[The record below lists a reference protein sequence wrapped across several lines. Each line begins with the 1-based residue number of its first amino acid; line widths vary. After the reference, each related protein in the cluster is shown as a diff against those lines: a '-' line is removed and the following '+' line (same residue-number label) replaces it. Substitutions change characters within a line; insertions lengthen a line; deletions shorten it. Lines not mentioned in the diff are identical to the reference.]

1 MAKSWDSHSPIS
13 GTNFGTKSFREP
25 PRPHFTRFD
34 SRSRLSVYFPLP
46 KDTLTQVSIP
56 SSILVGT
63 TNKIVWIKVEGK
75 GSFLNSAGVKEFA
88 KEMVNRG
95 SREFVVDLRNCPV
108 MDSTFMGTLAMI
120 ALRLREIGQGSLHVI
135 NLNERNHDL
144 LSNLGLD
151 QLFSMDACGV
161 KAGPSKDGSEL
172 PSQVE
177 PSPPDRNLQAETML
191 EAHEAL
197 VEADPENLTKFK
209 DVLEY
214 LKQDLHRAE

>member
-1 MAKSWDSHSPIS
+1 M
-13 GTNFGTKSFREP
+13 
-25 PRPHFTRFD
+25 
-34 SRSRLSVYFPLP
+34 
-46 KDTLTQVSIP
+46 SIP

-63 TNKIVWIKVEGK
+63 THKIVWIKVEGK

-95 SREFVVDLRNCPV
+95 HREFVVDLRNCPV

-120 ALRLREIGQGSLHVI
+120 ALRLREIGQGSLHVV

-144 LSNLGLD
+144 LTNLGLD

-161 KAGPSKDGSEL
+161 KESGAAVRDSLQPTAAEGG
-172 PSQVE
+172 
-177 PSPPDRNLQAETML
+177 DRAAQAEAML

-197 VEADPENLTKFK
+197 VEADPGNLTKFK

>member
-1 MAKSWDSHSPIS
+1 MR
-13 GTNFGTKSFREP
+13 NRE
-25 PRPHFTRFD
+25 
-34 SRSRLSVYFPLP
+34 SVYFPER
-46 KDTLTQVSIP
+46 TQTEVSIP
-56 SSILVGT
+56 TSILVGT

-95 SREFVVDLRNCPV
+95 HREFVVDLRHCPV

-120 ALRLREIGQGSLHVI
+120 ALRLREIGQGSLHVV

-144 LSNLGLD
+144 LTNLGLD

-161 KAGPSKDGSEL
+161 REANPAVSNNTLQPAPSADHS
-172 PSQVE
+172 V
-177 PSPPDRNLQAETML
+177 QAETML
-191 EAHEAL
+191 EAHQAL
-197 VEADPENLTKFK
+197 VEADPDNLTKFK

>member
-1 MAKSWDSHSPIS
+1 
-13 GTNFGTKSFREP
+13 
-25 PRPHFTRFD
+25 
-34 SRSRLSVYFPLP
+34 
-46 KDTLTQVSIP
+46 VSIP

-95 SREFVVDLRNCPV
+95 HREFIVDLRNCPV

-144 LSNLGLD
+144 LTNLGLD

-161 KAGPSKDGSEL
+161 KEAGPPL
-172 PSQVE
+172 RNTIPSAAAD
-177 PSPPDRNLQAETML
+177 DRSAQAETML

-214 LKQDLHRAE
+214 LKQDLHRAD

>member
-1 MAKSWDSHSPIS
+1 
-13 GTNFGTKSFREP
+13 
-25 PRPHFTRFD
+25 
-34 SRSRLSVYFPLP
+34 
-46 KDTLTQVSIP
+46 VSIP

-63 TNKIVWIKVEGK
+63 THKIVWIKVEGK

-95 SREFVVDLRNCPV
+95 HREFVVDLRNCPV

-120 ALRLREIGQGSLHVI
+120 ALRLREIGQGSLHVV

-144 LSNLGLD
+144 LTNLGLD

-161 KAGPSKDGSEL
+161 REGGPAVRNTL
-172 PSQVE
+172 PPTTAADHS
-177 PSPPDRNLQAETML
+177 SQAETML

>member
-1 MAKSWDSHSPIS
+1 M
-13 GTNFGTKSFREP
+13 
-25 PRPHFTRFD
+25 
-34 SRSRLSVYFPLP
+34 
-46 KDTLTQVSIP
+46 SIP

-63 TNKIVWIKVEGK
+63 ANKIVWIKVEGK

-95 SREFVVDLRNCPV
+95 HREFVVDLRHCPV

-120 ALRLREIGQGSLHVI
+120 ALRLREIGQGNLHVV

-161 KAGPSKDGSEL
+161 NEGTPATRNPLESTPPSEDHS
-172 PSQVE
+172 S
-177 PSPPDRNLQAETML
+177 QAETIL

-197 VEADPENLTKFK
+197 VEADPANLTKFK